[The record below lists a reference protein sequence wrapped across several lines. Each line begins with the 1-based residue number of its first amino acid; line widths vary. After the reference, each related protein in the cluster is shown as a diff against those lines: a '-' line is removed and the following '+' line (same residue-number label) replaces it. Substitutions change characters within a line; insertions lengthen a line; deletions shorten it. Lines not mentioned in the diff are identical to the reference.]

1 MSPDLL
7 SGPWFSA
14 LASIIVIDLILAG
27 DNALVIGLAARNV
40 PRNAQRRV
48 ILWGTAGAIAIRAL
62 LTALV
67 VWLLKIPG
75 FLLVGGIALVYV
87 GWKLTHDGETHAPDV
102 AAGTSVRSAVQ
113 TIVVA
118 DAIMGVDNVLAV
130 AGAAHGSML
139 LVLIGLGVSVP
150 IVIWGSTLVLRWVE
164 RYPAILWAGAGVLGW
179 TGAKMIA
186 SEPFVAAALQ
196 GQPVVRTLLY
206 ALIVGGLVAI
216 PVSRTLHGSQRF
228 EVGVLVGVA
237 LWLAGFGWVDDVVSA
252 RIDRADVWHWDES
265 VIDFVRW
272 IGWIPLVIALSRR
285 AAASRRARGM
295 PH

>member
-1 MSPDLL
+1 
-7 SGPWFSA
+7 
-14 LASIIVIDLILAG
+14 
-27 DNALVIGLAARNV
+27 
-40 PRNAQRRV
+40 
-48 ILWGTAGAIAIRAL
+48 
-62 LTALV
+62 
-67 VWLLKIPG
+67 
-75 FLLVGGIALVYV
+75 
-87 GWKLTHDGETHAPDV
+87 
-102 AAGTSVRSAVQ
+102 VQ

-118 DAIMGVDNVLAV
+118 DAFMGVENVV
-130 AGAAHGSML
+130 AGDVYSHGSML
-139 LVLIGLGVSVP
+139 VVLIGLGVSVP
-150 IVIWGSTLVLRWVE
+150 VVSWGWWLVLRRVE

-206 ALIVGGLVAI
+206 ALIVAGLVAV
-216 PVSRTLHGSQRF
+216 PVSRTLHASQRL

-237 LWLAGFGWVDDVVSA
+237 LWLAGFGWLDDVVSA

-265 VIDFVRW
+265 VVDFVRW
-272 IGWIPLVIALSRR
+272 LGWIPLVIALSRR